1 VELPAGFA
9 RAAGLDPASQVALR
23 LRAQQVSGKHPRR
36 RELADADRAV
46 KDVRVMHVAAR
57 QRRLE
62 YRHRALLIDDAFHGT
77 HGTLNMPGGQGPRMP
92 NSNDARQGS
101 RAQPLSPAMQFLSL
115 AVVALVSATAG
126 VLLYLWMAQQWA
138 KPPVE
143 VIDVAPAPRP
153 QRATAVAET
162 VSPEAVSVESEP
174 AFSPSRTPERS
185 PMLGPDETLEAPI
198 PFGQLA
204 PIEKPV
210 IP

>member
-1 VELPAGFA
+1 
-9 RAAGLDPASQVALR
+9 
-23 LRAQQVSGKHPRR
+23 
-36 RELADADRAV
+36 
-46 KDVRVMHVAAR
+46 
-57 QRRLE
+57 
-62 YRHRALLIDDAFHGT
+62 
-77 HGTLNMPGGQGPRMP
+77 
-92 NSNDARQGS
+92 
-101 RAQPLSPAMQFLSL
+101 MQFLSL

-162 VSPEAVSVESEP
+162 VSPEAISVESEP

-210 IP
+210 IPPGQPVPWTQAVHFVGQTITVQGAVVDTNNLGKVCFLNFTTDWRGQFYVVVFEPAFAAWPQPPEEHFLNKTIRVTGEVKVHQGRPQIQVHDPKQVELVEID